1 LHKYAITKNDVIA
14 IIGQQNQLF
23 ILINLFIASIRRK
36 SMIRLAIGGNKY
48 RKVEIINGEVQKAC
62 DNVCT
67 HE

>member
-1 LHKYAITKNDVIA
+1 VCSTFNHTTISLNKVLFHQIIACTVITWS
-14 IIGQQNQLF
+14 GF
-23 ILINLFIASIRRK
+23 ILLIGSLS
-36 SMIRLAIGGNKY
+36 IGGNKY

>member
-1 LHKYAITKNDVIA
+1 MIKYFLKNTVITWS
-14 IIGQQNQLF
+14 GF
-23 ILINLFIASIRRK
+23 ILLIGSLS
-36 SMIRLAIGGNKY
+36 IGGNKY